1 MLQKTGE
8 PNPLNFFGIRK
19 VQKPLP
25 HFTYLQTKFDYGM
38 EDKINNWIRINLKS
52 RYFLEKTIKSSHEH
66 KVEYVIKIG
75 FEDAKEL
82 TIFTLSCPYVN
93 RS

>member
-1 MLQKTGE
+1 
-8 PNPLNFFGIRK
+8 
-19 VQKPLP
+19 
-25 HFTYLQTKFDYGM
+25 M

-75 FEDAKEL
+75 FEEAKEL

>member
-25 HFTYLQTKFDYGM
+25 HFTYLEIKFDYGM

-52 RYFLEKTIKSSHEH
+52 RYFLAKMVKNSDDK
-66 KVEYVIKIG
+66 KVEYAIRIG
-75 FEDAKEL
+75 FEDSKEL
-82 TIFTLSCPYVN
+82 TLFTLSCPYIIN
-93 RS
+93 S